1 MGFHMRGRSW
11 LGAKPFSHNMQIS
24 EPEVT
29 AEVSTGSDAFPAT
42 PTPQSRKGRFSSTL
56 SSPPPW
62 FSTSTPSWI
71 TPSTDLFSPPRSRI
85 RKCSSYSSFLIGWHG
100 LVEIDSPSV
109 LSRKWYHGLLHMRF
123 VYMIQKEELQFER
136 DYWPQWT
143 TIATVGYSEWLIM

>member
-1 MGFHMRGRSW
+1 MRGRSW
-11 LGAKPFSHNMQIS
+11 LCAKPFSYNMQIS

-29 AEVSTGSDAFPAT
+29 AEVGPEVTRFRPR
-42 PTPQSRKGRFSSTL
+42 PRRSREKGGFSSTL

-85 RKCSSYSSFLIGWHG
+85 RKCSSYSSFLIGWHS
-100 LVEIDSPSV
+100 LVKIDSPSV

-123 VYMIQKEELQFER
+123 VYMIQKR
-136 DYWPQWT
+136 R
-143 TIATVGYSEWLIM
+143 ITVWARLLASVNYHRYCRL